1 MFDKKVK
8 AMVSSDKKVYAV
20 KSKFFNLL
28 KKKELSEMREIRDS
42 EIMEATGLSRN
53 TIKAWK
59 SQEPLQTIHV
69 HSALTLA
76 EFIGCE
82 WHELCEPVEL
92 NEN

>member
-1 MFDKKVK
+1 
-8 AMVSSDKKVYAV
+8 MVSSNKKVYAV
-20 KSKFFNLL
+20 KSKFFQFL
-28 KKKELSEMREIRDS
+28 KQKELMEKREIRDT

-82 WHELCEPVEL
+82 WHELCEPIEIK
-92 NEN
+92 EN